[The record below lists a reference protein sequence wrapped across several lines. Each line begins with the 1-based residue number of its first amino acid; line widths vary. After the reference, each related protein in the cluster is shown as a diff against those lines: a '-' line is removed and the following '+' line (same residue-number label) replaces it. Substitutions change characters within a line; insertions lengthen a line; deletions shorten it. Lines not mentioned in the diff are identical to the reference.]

1 MGTLGEGNYEYKPVP
16 DWAKL
21 PSDLILGDVAGIAVD
36 DRDRVYLF
44 NRGKHPIV
52 VLSQSG

>member
-1 MGTLGEGNYEYKPVP
+1 MGLLGSSNYTYEPVP
-16 DWAKL
+16 NWAEI

-44 NRGKHPIV
+44 NRGNT
-52 VLSQSG
+52 L